1 MKEGLIMAII
11 IGAGTL
17 VSFSQAVGSCAIS
30 VNWGYNPNIQRL
42 YCLGSWQ
49 ALDTISKP
57 TETLNITIY
66 APGVSMSVQ
75 PTEECADA
83 SPVVTASVDPA
94 VCPAGFVSGV
104 TGSWYV
110 TSYSFSKDDPTQR
123 GQETWSMMRWV
134 AGDGTPA
141 PTYTLRG
148 ISEGQATDNAGVT
161 FSGATT
167 EISSASVSAGSF
179 GSAHVLKVGQVSA
192 VGGGTSVQGET
203 GQGSVSIPYT
213 PLWLQI

>member
-1 MKEGLIMAII
+1 MAVI

-17 VSFSQAVGSCAIS
+17 VSFSQMSSSCAIS

-57 TETLNITIY
+57 TETLSITIY
-66 APGVSMSVQ
+66 APGDSMQVP

-83 SPVVTASVDPA
+83 TPTVTASVDPA
-94 VCPAGFVSGV
+94 ICPAGYIGGV
-104 TGSWYV
+104 TGAWYV

-123 GQETWSMMRWV
+123 GQESWSMMRWV

-148 ISEGQATDNAGVT
+148 IAEGQATDNAGII
-161 FSGATT
+161 FLGTT
-167 EISSASVSAGSF
+167 TQTSTGSVSAGGF
-179 GSAHVLKVGQVSA
+179 GRAYILDVGQVSYI
-192 VGGGTSVQGET
+192 GGGTSTQGET
-203 GQGSVSIPYT
+203 GQGSASIPYT
-213 PLWLQI
+213 PLWL